1 MNLIKKIAAVLV
13 ILAFTFS
20 IAACGNAKE
29 KTNEETQKQTSSK
42 EASAGKIS
50 DGETSANKTSDDKT
64 ISEGASSEK
73 KTNGK
78 TFLAE
83 DLVTRDEISEITG
96 VTIVDIKLWDND
108 YMGLLGATYLVKE
121 GGSDGFTLNCYQ
133 QSYCGAT
140 NDDVEHPVLGNSVK
154 EEYERLKS
162 TAEKNNFLE
171 VVEGLGQDAYYNN
184 GRDTLHVLYNDDY
197 YLEVRDNCLDDP
209 AKKKEIHIKIMKKAL
224 DSLAK
229 KL

>member
-1 MNLIKKIAAVLV
+1 MNLIKKITAILIVLT
-13 ILAFTFS
+13 FTCS
-20 IAACGNAKE
+20 IASCSNTKK
-29 KTNEETQKQTSSK
+29 KTNEETQKQASSK
-42 EASAGKIS
+42 ESSAGESSARETSAGKA
-50 DGETSANKTSDDKT
+50 SADKT

-73 KTNGK
+73 KADIK

-83 DLVTRDEISEITG
+83 DLVTGEEISEITG
-96 VTIVDIKLWDND
+96 VTIVGIKLWDND
-108 YMGLLGATYLVKE
+108 YMGLLGATYLVKK
-121 GGSDGFTLNCYQ
+121 GGSDAFTLNCYQ
-133 QSYCGAT
+133 QPYCGAT

-154 EEYERLKS
+154 EEYERVKS

-171 VVEGLGQDAYYNN
+171 TVEGLGQDAYYNT

-224 DSLAK
+224 ESLAK

>member
-1 MNLIKKIAAVLV
+1 MRQYKGKDKQRN
-13 ILAFTFS
+13 S
-20 IAACGNAKE
+20 
-29 KTNEETQKQTSSK
+29 KQTSSK
-42 EASAGKIS
+42 EFSAGES
-50 DGETSANKTSDDKT
+50 SAGETSAGKTSTGKTSADKT

-73 KTNGK
+73 KADIK

-83 DLVTRDEISEITG
+83 DLVTREEISEITG

-108 YMGLLGATYLVKE
+108 YMGLLGATYLVKK

-133 QSYCGAT
+133 QPYCGAT

-154 EEYERLKS
+154 EEYERVKS

-171 VVEGLGQDAYYNN
+171 AVEGLGQDAYYNT

-224 DSLAK
+224 ESLAK

>member
-1 MNLIKKIAAVLV
+1 MNLIKKIAAILIVLT
-13 ILAFTFS
+13 FTCS
-20 IAACGNAKE
+20 IASCGNTKE

-42 EASAGKIS
+42 EASSGKSSAGK
-50 DGETSANKTSDDKT
+50 TSADKT
-64 ISEGASSEK
+64 ISEKASSEK
-73 KTNGK
+73 KADGK

-83 DLVTRDEISEITG
+83 DLVTREEIAEITG
-96 VTIVDIKLWDND
+96 VPIVDIKLWDND

-133 QSYCGAT
+133 QPYCGAT

-154 EEYERLKS
+154 EEYERVKN

-171 VVEGLGQDAYYNN
+171 VVEGLGQDAYYNT

-224 DSLAK
+224 ESLAK